1 MKTILGNA
9 LIVLK
14 EYQKEVA
21 PSAVIALVVLFV
33 MFRGGI
39 GFFCDYQSRQE
50 HVIP

>member
-1 MKTILGNA
+1 MEPAYIIA
-9 LIVLK
+9 
-14 EYQKEVA
+14 
-21 PSAVIALVVLFV
+21 SSVIALVVLFV